1 MKLATE
7 IQDIELKIG
16 PILRKYGIT
25 SVSLAGSVARGQETA
40 NSDID
45 LIIELNAPIGLLTF
59 ARIKHELEATLGKR
73 VDLLERSAIKPRIKK
88 YLLHDEIPL
97 SI

>member
-1 MKLATE
+1 MKLTSA
-7 IQDIELKIG
+7 IQDIERKIS

-25 SVSLAGSVARGQETA
+25 SVSLVGSVARGQETD

-45 LIIELNAPIGLLTF
+45 LIIELNAPVGLLTF
-59 ARIKHELEATLGKR
+59 ARIKRELEGALGKS
-73 VDLLERSAIKPRIKK
+73 VDLLERSALKPRIKK

-97 SI
+97 NI